1 MDDIAR
7 DPIVDAQVVP
17 NQASRPRLKG
27 PVAEFAVSETDA
39 ETDAETMAES
49 AEELALAR
57 APVLAGQPG
66 QAQPRRL
73 PRVLPLLPSADG
85 DVDDLLDAPRVDP
98 TYEPTQLP
106 GGRSAGPTAAS
117 VDPVAEPP
125 GTGPLVDAA
134 GDATPD
140 REQPEDE
147 APDDAGADEP
157 ADADD
162 SSTSPPAAGMPE
174 GELPTLA
181 EPITDPQKLVR
192 VVFGLLL
199 TNRDGLS
206 PLRLAQVCDTS
217 QEAVRTALET
227 LRQDL
232 TAAKAPLELT
242 QSGESFKL
250 WTTPEVFPYLET
262 LRGIKKNERL
272 SPAALE
278 TLAVIAYRQ
287 PVFRAEIEAIRGV
300 KVGPML
306 RTLLDCKLVRIV
318 GRADV
323 PGRPLQYGT
332 TQFFLERFGLSA
344 LTDLPSVKEFKGLGG

>member
-7 DPIVDAQVVP
+7 DPHVDAQVVP
-17 NQASRPRLKG
+17 AEASRLRLKG
-27 PVAEFAVSETDA
+27 PVSEFAIDETVDGSDEA
-39 ETDAETMAES
+39 SDRL
-49 AEELALAR
+49 ELADRLGVER
-57 APVLAGQPG
+57 SPTGP
-66 QAQPRRL
+66 RL
-73 PRVLPLLPSADG
+73 PRVTPLAPIDDAD
-85 DVDDLLDAPRVDP
+85 DDDLLGSPDV
-98 TYEPTQLP
+98 EPATDEVA
-106 GGRSAGPTAAS
+106 SA
-117 VDPVAEPP
+117 
-125 GTGPLVDAA
+125 L
-134 GDATPD
+134 
-140 REQPEDE
+140 PEDE
-147 APDDAGADEP
+147 GSEDDGKDAAAPDDPHPSDGAPDEG
-157 ADADD
+157 ASEDL
-162 SSTSPPAAGMPE
+162 PAAEAAAREPDSAGNSE
-174 GELPTLA
+174 GELPTAA

-206 PLRLAQVCDTS
+206 PLRLAQVCETT
-217 QEAVRTALET
+217 QEAVRAALET
-227 LRQDL
+227 LRQEL
-232 TAAKAPLELT
+232 AATQAPLELT
-242 QSGESFKL
+242 QSGESWKL

-262 LRGIKKNERL
+262 LRGIKKHERL